1 MNIAATQSLEQG
13 ALSGPVEILEA
24 LRRGNEEP
32 LGRLGSLMVRLA
44 RTKREVRA
52 AQELRH
58 KTFFADGLGECGF
71 DSCEEDRFDGYC
83 DHLLVIDDSLAAAG
97 EQRIVGTYRLLR
109 QDLAARAGFHCSQ
122 SEFDV
127 QSLIKRHPHRH
138 FLELGRSCVLPQ
150 YRSKRTAELLW
161 QGIWAYCL
169 SHSIDVMFGCASF
182 AGTVPARHALALS
195 FLYHHARAIGE
206 WAAEPVSKLA
216 VLADL
221 VPAEAVN
228 AKQALFAM
236 PPLIKGYLRLGAK
249 FSRHAVID
257 PEFGTTD
264 ILVILRT
271 EDISE
276 RYLNHYGADA
286 DRFV

>member
-1 MNIAATQSLEQG
+1 MNIAVTQSFER
-13 ALSGPVEILEA
+13 ALAGPVAMPLDM
-24 LRRGNEEP
+24 RDSTEEP
-32 LGRLGSLMVRLA
+32 LGRLGLLTVRLA
-44 RTKREVRA
+44 RSKSEVRA

-58 KTFFADGLGECGF
+58 RVFFAARQNDAGG
-71 DSCEEDRFDGYC
+71 DEDRFDEHC
-83 DHLLVIDDSLAAAG
+83 DHLLVLDHAIEMGAKD
-97 EQRIVGTYRLLR
+97 RIVGTYRLLR
-109 QDLAARAGFHCSQ
+109 QDRAVRAGGYCSQ

-127 QSLIKRHPHRH
+127 ASLIGCHPARR

-161 QGIWAYCL
+161 QGIWAYCR

-182 AGTVPARHALALS
+182 AGTVPVRHALPLS

-206 WAAEPVSKLA
+206 WAVEPVSKLA

-221 VPAEAVN
+221 VPAEAVQ

-236 PPLIKGYLRLGAK
+236 PPLVKGYLRLGAK

-271 EDISE
+271 EDISA
-276 RYLNHYGADA
+276 RYLSHYGAEA